1 MLDMKKLSM
10 VILGLVGASYS
21 LPDQA
26 IWSGKLVNGWQD
38 WSWAKVDKSG
48 PTMKVTAKAW
58 QGVYYH
64 HDPEK
69 SSSFTSLTFQVNG
82 GTKGGQHIQLR
93 ATVNKQP
100 LKEAF
105 LPALKP
111 GWNAISVS
119 MKKLSLT
126 GQAFDGLW
134 IQAQKDAS
142 FEIKNVKLKS

>member
-1 MLDMKKLSM
+1 MKKA
-10 VILGLVGASYS
+10 VLVLATVAVTAFA
-21 LPDQA
+21 LADQA

-58 QGVYYH
+58 QGVYFH

-69 SSSFTSLTFQVNG
+69 SAGFTSFSFQVNG
-82 GTKGGQHIQLR
+82 GKQGGQRLQFR
-93 ATVNKQP
+93 ATVNKKP
-100 LKEAF
+100 LKESY

-111 GWNAISVS
+111 GWSTITVKVKS
-119 MKKLSLT
+119 LGLT

-142 FEIKNVKLKS
+142 FEIKNVTLKN